1 MPFGG
6 KPWICPA
13 SSAFAP
19 MMIGSLVAAFAEL
32 ISAEDWELHMVSGNV
47 SRVLDD
53 DMQLNSDRQENS
65 VWEIVKRNQWDMG
78 TS

>member
-1 MPFGG
+1 
-6 KPWICPA
+6 
-13 SSAFAP
+13 